1 MTAYTLLRAPDSR
14 RTGRAAGARFA
25 QEVAVVAHVVLLAPR
40 ADLTP
45 DQREN
50 VVAALE
56 RAAREIPSVRR
67 VRIGKRIRHEAAYE
81 QLAVPDFSF
90 AAIFEF
96 DDLAGLRAYLAHPAH
111 ADLGARFYD
120 SFAAAVACDYEMAGV
135 AGARGWFDP
144 EM

>member
-1 MTAYTLLRAPDSR
+1 MVVRS
-14 RTGRAAGARFA
+14 A

-45 DQREN
+45 DQRQN
-50 VVAALE
+50 VIAALE

-67 VRIGKRIRHEAAYE
+67 VWIGRRIRHGVAYE
-81 QLAVPDFSF
+81 QRAIPDFPV

-96 DDLAGLRAYLAHPAH
+96 DDLAGLQAYLAHPAH

-120 SFAAAVACDYEMAGV
+120 SFSAALACDYEMDGV
-135 AGARGWFDP
+135 AGARRWFDT
-144 EM
+144 